1 MATPNF
7 GWIEPIDG
15 GSAGTWGTLLNDI
28 FDAQDTDLQAV
39 KDTADAALP
48 KTGGVLVGQIEV
60 KTERYVDVSKGNLS
74 GAVTLDFSVGNFQRG
89 TVTGD
94 VTSVTFIKFPGVG
107 KGVGYLTLELTNGG
121 AHAITWPASVKWD
134 GDAAPTLR
142 SAGVD
147 VLVFYSRDGGTT
159 FRGFQTGSFAS

>member
-7 GWIEPIDG
+7 GWIEPVDG

-48 KTGGVLVGQIEV
+48 KAGGVLTGQIEV
-60 KTERYVDVSKGNLS
+60 ATERYK
-74 GAVTLDFSVGNFQRG
+74 TLDKSSPPGAITFFFASASYQFANI
-89 TVTGD
+89 TGD
-94 VTSVTFIKFPGVG
+94 MTVSFTGFPTSGTA
-107 KGVGYLTLELTNGG
+107 GYLTLELVNGG
-121 AHAITWPASVKWD
+121 AHTITWPASVKWD

-147 VLVFYSRDGGTT
+147 VLVFLTRDGGTT
-159 FRGFQTGSFAS
+159 IRGFQTGSFAS